1 MFHNIKKNVKLRH
14 IFPLLII
21 SFFPITAFIGSGVIN
36 IQIILLDLF
45 FLYELLKIK
54 KFDYLKNKYFFIL
67 ILIWF
72 IFLINLFFSINI
84 NNSLLRSFGFL
95 RFLILIFAVKYYIFD
110 INKNYQ
116 NYIFSVWIFS
126 FILISVDL
134 IYEFIFG
141 KNILGFKSY
150 IPGRLSGFFI
160 NELKIGYLYSFFSLI
175 VLSAIYI
182 RFKKSKKNIFT
193 FYIIFLSV
201 LILSF
206 LIGERANFVKTFIM
220 FLIFFFAFDT
230 KFFRSK
236 LISIFTICII
246 FMMSLYSLKDAND
259 YKYRF
264 WGMFLSPII
273 DNPIKFI
280 KNTNYGDHY
289 KAAYEVFKDYKYFGV
304 GIKNYRIIVESGKY
318 GENTSIHPH
327 EKHLEILSEIGLIG
341 YIILISFF
349 LYFITNAIKIFLRN
363 RNLYQL
369 SGLLFFLTNL
379 IPLIPSGSFFTT
391 YTATF
396 FWMSFAF
403 MIYEKR

>member
-1 MFHNIKKNVKLRH
+1 
-14 IFPLLII
+14 
-21 SFFPITAFIGSGVIN
+21 
-36 IQIILLDLF
+36 
-45 FLYELLKIK
+45 
-54 KFDYLKNKYFFIL
+54 
-67 ILIWF
+67 
-72 IFLINLFFSINI
+72 
-84 NNSLLRSFGFL
+84 
-95 RFLILIFAVKYYIFD
+95 
-110 INKNYQ
+110 
-116 NYIFSVWIFS
+116 
-126 FILISVDL
+126 
-134 IYEFIFG
+134 
-141 KNILGFKSY
+141 
-150 IPGRLSGFFI
+150 
-160 NELKIGYLYSFFSLI
+160 
-175 VLSAIYI
+175 
-182 RFKKSKKNIFT
+182 
-193 FYIIFLSV
+193 
-201 LILSF
+201 
-206 LIGERANFVKTFIM
+206 
-220 FLIFFFAFDT
+220 
-230 KFFRSK
+230 
-236 LISIFTICII
+236 
-246 FMMSLYSLKDAND
+246 MSLYSLKDAND